1 MATSTDTEKPSVI
14 ERYAAALGDGVQTHV
29 VGAMGLADRRLTT
42 GWVPTGPDEGY
53 HIPKAPLAVAL
64 VRLFTGGDNTAA
76 HEIVRLMADM
86 VFERSWRIKAK
97 ISRPVAHDLACS
109 VLAFHRNGTCRSCGG
124 HGFSLI
130 AGAPALSE
138 RACEPCRG
146 TGKLPLERIVSSN
159 GQKPELA
166 EMARW
171 LLCVMEA
178 EAGRAAP
185 EAFRALAE
193 KMEL

>member
-1 MATSTDTEKPSVI
+1 MATDISIT

-64 VRLFTGGDNTAA
+64 TRLFTGSNSAA

-86 VFERSWRIKAK
+86 IFERSWRIKAK

-124 HGFSLI
+124 HGFELI
-130 AGAPALSE
+130 LGTPAHSE
-138 RACEPCRG
+138 RHCKACG
-146 TGKLPLERIVSSN
+146 GAGKVPLERIVSSN